1 MESFRKFFFFCRT
14 TCPNSL
20 DQCPVIPELLSNGC
34 LSQPSLP
41 PSNQELII
49 LHISRCILSVCILYN
64 ISHNASLLVFHYHF
78 YFLFIHEFLFRFFI
92 VVGTDKSTTTTF
104 LIFYYVIQ
112 FWAENSYYLHNLA
125 KHTSY
130 QFEPS
135 PKLKFSGQVDMTER
149 TY

>member
-1 MESFRKFFFFCRT
+1 MPCINITGRGSKGFQLRRFVSFKSFTNSSMYGKLQQVFFFFCRT

-20 DQCPVIPELLSNGC
+20 DQCPVIPELLTNGC
-34 LSQPSLP
+34 LSEPSLP

-49 LHISRCILSVCILYN
+49 LHISRCILSVCILQN

-92 VVGTDKSTTTTF
+92 VVGTVKSTTTTF

-112 FWAENSYYLHNLA
+112 F
-125 KHTSY
+125 
-130 QFEPS
+130 
-135 PKLKFSGQVDMTER
+135 
-149 TY
+149 

>member
-1 MESFRKFFFFCRT
+1 MPYINITGRGSKGFQLRRFVSFKSFTNSSMYGKLQQVFFFFCRT

-20 DQCPVIPELLSNGC
+20 DQCPVIPELLTNGC
-34 LSQPSLP
+34 LSEPSLP

-49 LHISRCILSVCILYN
+49 LHISRCILSVCILQN

-92 VVGTDKSTTTTF
+92 VVGTVKSTTTTF

-112 FWAENSYYLHNLA
+112 F
-125 KHTSY
+125 
-130 QFEPS
+130 
-135 PKLKFSGQVDMTER
+135 
-149 TY
+149 